1 MKNSKKIILLSVL
14 GLVLGACGS
23 VTDSSEKDGAVNS
36 SSRESISI
44 KDLAIEPE
52 YGQMYH
58 EELDVGTHI
67 HIVGE
72 LGEIPEA
79 PEHATFLMAALS
91 KDGTGISFYNIENY
105 TPNNSEFKFSKN
117 DMVDVWGIYQG
128 NDEEKGTP
136 IIRAF
141 VIETNHTAKRV
152 SEAINEIVNKT
163 DDDSIEAPSGNY
175 TKTETY
181 NDAINITSREQEI
194 LDILN
199 SSFYQFGFFE
209 FDVSSKTYS
218 LYLHDEALI
227 HDINLMAD
235 GQLDTNFW
243 TENMTSNF
251 ISLSK
256 QNMGYTYDVRNPMN
270 IDNTLLMVRDG
281 DVYYDFVDD
290 LN

>member
-23 VTDSSEKDGAVNS
+23 VTDSSEKDSAVNS

-79 PEHATFLMAALS
+79 PEHATFLMGALS

-163 DDDSIEAPSGNY
+163 DDNSIEAPSGNY

-181 NDAINITSREQEI
+181 NDAINITSRDYNEAIVKWISAIEENGGI
-194 LDILN
+194 R
-199 SSFYQFGFFE
+199 
-209 FDVSSKTYS
+209 S
-218 LYLHDEALI
+218 LGKVIGNYPPAEPDAGITLRPWETRVYH
-227 HDINLMAD
+227 
-235 GQLDTNFW
+235 
-243 TENMTSNF
+243 
-251 ISLSK
+251 
-256 QNMGYTYDVRNPMN
+256 RN
-270 IDNTLLMVRDG
+270 
-281 DVYYDFVDD
+281 
-290 LN
+290 

>member
-1 MKNSKKIILLSVL
+1 M
-14 GLVLGACGS
+14 
-23 VTDSSEKDGAVNS
+23 
-36 SSRESISI
+36 
-44 KDLAIEPE
+44 
-52 YGQMYH
+52 
-58 EELDVGTHI
+58 
-67 HIVGE
+67 
-72 LGEIPEA
+72 
-79 PEHATFLMAALS
+79 
-91 KDGTGISFYNIENY
+91 
-105 TPNNSEFKFSKN
+105 
-117 DMVDVWGIYQG
+117 
-128 NDEEKGTP
+128 
-136 IIRAF
+136 
-141 VIETNHTAKRV
+141 
-152 SEAINEIVNKT
+152 NKT

-235 GQLDTNFW
+235 GQLNTNFW